1 MNLLKTFLSMGFLLL
16 IANFFAVEGIAHEW
30 MAPKDAAD
38 IKNPIALND
47 TSVAKGKKSYS
58 QNCASC
64 HGDNLEGLS
73 AEASGLEMA
82 SPNLKKRIKSH
93 SDGDFFWKIQRGRGD
108 MPSFADELSDDQTWE
123 VINYIRSEAE

>member
-1 MNLLKTFLSMGFLLL
+1 MQDCRYDFNKKHEEEYEMNHRKTFLSMGFLLL

-64 HGDNLEGLS
+64 HGSDLRGGD
-73 AEASGLEMA
+73 SGVSCYECHG
-82 SPNLKKRIKSH
+82 KK
-93 SDGDFFWKIQRGRGD
+93 W
-108 MPSFADELSDDQTWE
+108 
-123 VINYIRSEAE
+123 